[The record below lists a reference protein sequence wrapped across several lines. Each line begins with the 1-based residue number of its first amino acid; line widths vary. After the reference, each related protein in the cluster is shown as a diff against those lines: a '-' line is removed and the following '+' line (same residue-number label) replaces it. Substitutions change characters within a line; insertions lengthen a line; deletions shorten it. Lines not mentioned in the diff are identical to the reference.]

1 MVSGETYPAGVMQ
14 LGVHRADFVSVL
26 AAALPPEAVHTG
38 HRCVSFSQRDECALV
53 GFDNGVSVEA
63 DVVVAADGIHSVLQR
78 HVVDATVPV
87 FSGTVAYRGLIPA
100 SRLRGWPEYLVSWGG
115 GGKHLL
121 AFPVRGGELLNYVGF
136 VPADE
141 RVRESW
147 SAPGDPATLQLN
159 SPTGIHR
166 LGACLRTWT
175 PHSRGDSMIV
185 SR

>member
-1 MVSGETYPAGVMQ
+1 MVS
-14 LGVHRADFVSVL
+14 
-26 AAALPPEAVHTG
+26 
-38 HRCVSFSQRDECALV
+38 
-53 GFDNGVSVEA
+53 FDNGVSVKA
-63 DVVVAADGIHSVLQR
+63 DVVIAADGIHSVLQR
-78 HVVDATVPV
+78 YVVDATVPV

-100 SRLRGWPEYLVSWGG
+100 SRLQGWPEFLVSWGG

-121 AFPVRGGELLNYVGF
+121 VFPVRGGELLNYVCLL
-136 VPADE
+136 PADE
-141 RVRESW
+141 HMRESW
-147 SAPGDPATLQLN
+147 SAQAIRRSWQLN